1 MLNTTS
7 LPRNF
12 VWPLITGIARE
23 KKHYQLKILIISTV
37 PTNSSQ
43 TRSTQVLITQ
53 ELRLSS
59 GPCLPFRSCWWES
72 FFFFFFNS
80 RFYPVSIDIILR
92 NQFYA
97 LSVWALLA
105 LLRGCADVASGKVS
119 VLDHCKTG
127 EEQVCNFPVTYSDSV
142 VYRVQSNETGSSESG
157 SSIFLRRKYSG
168 YKSWTTLSTIHWIL
182 ETFKTRW
189 RSTDEWSKYKFIW
202 SRNPVVCLCACSSMW

>member
-1 MLNTTS
+1 MILNV
-7 LPRNF
+7 F
-12 VWPLITGIARE
+12 CFFFAIAILVSAV
-23 KKHYQLKILIISTV
+23 YWTILQLTLV
-37 PTNSSQ
+37 SSSYAQ
-43 TRSTQVLITQ
+43 HDLFTQ
-53 ELRLSS
+53 ELRLAIDHWDSTREETLPAKDSYNLNSTYKLFADSVNASFDHTRSTTFFWTMSS
-59 GPCLPFRSCWWES
+59 IPILLVREF

-168 YKSWTTLSTIHWIL
+168 YKS
-182 ETFKTRW
+182 
-189 RSTDEWSKYKFIW
+189 
-202 SRNPVVCLCACSSMW
+202 